1 MLRGLDVP
9 WTLYTLFISFERRA
23 VYIDIYENVE
33 IFLKVNFFLVF
44 SLLKI
49 VYGKKYNI

>member
-23 VYIDIYENVE
+23 GYIDIYENVE
-33 IFLKVNFFLVF
+33 ICLKAIFFF
-44 SLLKI
+44 FTKNSLW
-49 VYGKKYNI
+49 

>member
-23 VYIDIYENVE
+23 GYIDIYENVE
-33 IFLKVNFFLVF
+33 ICLKAIFF

-49 VYGKKYNI
+49 VYGKKNNI